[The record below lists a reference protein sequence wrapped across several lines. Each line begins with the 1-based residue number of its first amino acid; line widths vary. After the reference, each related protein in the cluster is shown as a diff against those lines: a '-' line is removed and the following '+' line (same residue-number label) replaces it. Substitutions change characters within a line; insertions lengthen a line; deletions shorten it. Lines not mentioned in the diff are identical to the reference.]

1 MANQGHDVNDL
12 KKVIRECAKEMAEIK
27 SERSDLNE
35 RAGDIR
41 KRLTEAG
48 VQTKAF
54 DFACKVQAMEQ
65 EARDDYLDSL
75 RINFDA
81 LGVGAQSEMFQEA
94 ASVAGNAKANGEDK
108 APKAKKAKAKTPA
121 KPKAKKA
128 AKTAVARGVTA

>member
-1 MANQGHDVNDL
+1 MANQGHNVNDL

-94 ASVAGNAKANGEDK
+94 ASVAGNGAD
-108 APKAKKAKAKTPA
+108 
-121 KPKAKKA
+121 KPKAKKGAKA
-128 AKTAVARGVTA
+128 APEQGATA